1 MSVRNKKPNK
11 SEKAKLNRFD
21 KIILYHTPKLFE
33 LLGWMSLIGLF
44 NYIAVLTNDVKIFAL
59 YFVSLCLFGLY
70 IQVYIYNELH
80 IKTRIKNIYLALVS
94 LVFAAIIGVG
104 LFLFLQ
110 SVIPN
115 IVAHA

>member
-1 MSVRNKKPNK
+1 MNVENEKPNI

-21 KIILYHTPKLFE
+21 KTILDHTPKLFE
-33 LLGWMSLIGLF
+33 MLGWMSLIGLF
-44 NYIAVLTNDVKIFAL
+44 NYIAVLTNDVKIFVL
-59 YFVSLCLFGLY
+59 YYVSLFLFGLY

-80 IKTRIKNIYLALVS
+80 IKTRIKNIYLALGS
-94 LVFAAIIGVG
+94 LVLAAIIGIG

-115 IVAHA
+115 IAALT